1 MTQLKRGIFE
11 NLKLGE
17 LALHH
22 PTEVWSLL
30 AYHEERRHMTAIGLQ
45 DIFEVDFS
53 PIGSNNRS
61 KEETIV
67 MFFYEAL

>member
-1 MTQLKRGIFE
+1 
-11 NLKLGE
+11 
-17 LALHH
+17 
-22 PTEVWSLL
+22 
-30 AYHEERRHMTAIGLQ
+30 MTAIGLQ

-67 MFFYEAL
+67 MFFYDYLRLCEGELVG